1 MAFIEISSLRW
12 AVQPDVWVLTLYAYD
27 VRYACRLALS
37 SRRMDVL
44 LATKENPMATPAA
57 PVPTPRVPLSRER
70 VLRAAIALADQGG
83 IESLTMR
90 GLGRELGVE
99 AMSLYNHVRSKDDI
113 LDGIVDLVL
122 GDIDVP
128 GLGTPWK
135 AAMRQRALSAH
146 AVLLAHPWAAVLIMS
161 RYNIGPGM
169 TRYLDATLGR
179 LREGGF
185 SIEGALD
192 AWNTLDSHLYG
203 FTLQELNLPFEA
215 DEAPQVSAEVL
226 GQLSADQFPHVT
238 EVIGHVMVSGRR
250 EDFTFGLELILD
262 GLEQRLA
269 LR

>member
-1 MAFIEISSLRW
+1 MVTPPA
-12 AVQPDVWVLTLYAYD
+12 P
-27 VRYACRLALS
+27 
-37 SRRMDVL
+37 
-44 LATKENPMATPAA
+44 ATS
-57 PVPTPRVPLSRER
+57 PRVRLSRER
-70 VLRAAIALADQGG
+70 VLRAAIVLADQRG
-83 IESLTMR
+83 IEALTMR
-90 GLGRELGVE
+90 ALGSELGVE

-122 GDIDVP
+122 GDIEVP
-128 GLGTPWK
+128 GSGTPWK
-135 AAMRQRALSAH
+135 EALRHRALSAH
-146 AVLLAHPWAAVLIMS
+146 EVLLAHPWAAVLIMS

-215 DEAPQVSAEVL
+215 DAAPQVSAEVL
-226 GQLSADQFPHVT
+226 GLIPADQFPHVT

-250 EDFTFGLELILD
+250 EDFAFGLDLILD
-262 GLEQRLA
+262 GLERVLDDH
-269 LR
+269 